1 MFFEGSE
8 KKFEAVFSGVDL
20 RSLGVDFYCELVAK
34 SKAEILSSISNDSCD
49 AYLLSESSLF
59 VWSDRVLMITCGTT
73 TLIHACLHM
82 IEKVGKDNLESLI
95 FQRKNEYYSHLQHT
109 TFEDDLKILRET
121 VDGTFLLFGHEHEHH
136 NCLFHYNKPF
146 TPDEEDKT
154 FELLMYDIC
163 ENKSDFLTTKGH
175 SKEDMREFFK
185 FDTILPGFE
194 IDDFVFDPFGYSM
207 NALKGD
213 KYCTIHV
220 TPQKHCSYVSFETN
234 ISMESNFME
243 TILDTLKPDSFDI
256 VTFEQ
261 QIEGMTS
268 ETYDNRMLFSEKI
281 DCGYQVEF
289 GHFYRK
295 NSGVRTP
302 RKL

>member
-20 RSLGVDFYCELVAK
+20 RSLGVDFFKELVAK
-34 SKAEILSSISNDSCD
+34 SQAEILSSISNDVCD

-59 VWSDRVLMITCGTT
+59 VWSDRVLMITCGRT
-73 TLIHACLHM
+73 TLIHACLHL
-82 IEKVGKDNLESLI
+82 INKVGKDKLESLI

-146 TPDEEDKT
+146 TPAEDDKT

-163 ENKSDFLTTKGH
+163 ENKSDFLTTEGH
-175 SKEDMREFFK
+175 TKDAIRDFFK
-185 FDTILPGFE
+185 FDKVLPGFE
-194 IDDFVFDPFGYSM
+194 IDDFVFDPYGYSM
-207 NALKGD
+207 NALKDD

-234 ISMESNFME
+234 ISMESNFMS
-243 TILDTLKPDSFDI
+243 TILDVLKPDSFDM
-256 VTFEQ
+256 VAFEQ
-261 QIEGMTS
+261 NIAGLTPDN
-268 ETYDNRMLFSEKI
+268 YDSRMLFSEKI
-281 DCGYQVEF
+281 DCGYRVDF
-289 GHFYRK
+289 GHFYRRDA
-295 NSGVRTP
+295 GVKAP